1 MTEMA
6 KGNITFHNLRINL
19 NNEQHRRVHRVLKDL
34 NTDVHKSVN
43 QFLID
48 AADYYITMLQEGV
61 TKEEKKSAESQYI
74 TWDDM
79 DRIRKEIKDEMQ
91 REIIMVLGTALAGGQ
106 VNKMQEVKMVREY
119 KAEEQEESA
128 DTTMVGLADM
138 WG

>member
-106 VNKMQEVKMVREY
+106 VNKMQEVKKVREY

>member
-19 NNEQHRRVHRVLKDL
+19 NNEQHRRVHRVLKNL

-61 TKEEKKSAESQYI
+61 TKEEKRSAESQYI

>member
-1 MTEMA
+1 MA

-119 KAEEQEESA
+119 RAEEQEESA

>member
-1 MTEMA
+1 MA

-91 REIIMVLGTALAGGQ
+91 REIIMVLGMALAGGQ

>member
-1 MTEMA
+1 MA

>member
-1 MTEMA
+1 MA

-61 TKEEKKSAESQYI
+61 TKEEKQSAESQYI

-119 KAEEQEESA
+119 RAEEQEESA

>member
-1 MTEMA
+1 MA

-61 TKEEKKSAESQYI
+61 TKEEKKSAESRYI

>member
-1 MTEMA
+1 MA

-61 TKEEKKSAESQYI
+61 TKEEKRSAESQYI

>member
-74 TWDDM
+74 TWNDM

-119 KAEEQEESA
+119 RAEEQEESA

>member
-119 KAEEQEESA
+119 RAEEQEESA

>member
-61 TKEEKKSAESQYI
+61 TKEEKRSAESQYI

-106 VNKMQEVKMVREY
+106 VNKMQ
-119 KAEEQEESA
+119 
-128 DTTMVGLADM
+128 
-138 WG
+138 

>member
-1 MTEMA
+1 MTDMA

-119 KAEEQEESA
+119 RAEEQEESA

>member
-106 VNKMQEVKMVREY
+106 VNKMQGVKKVREY
-119 KAEEQEESA
+119 RTEEQEESA

>member
-61 TKEEKKSAESQYI
+61 TKEEKRSAESQYI

-119 KAEEQEESA
+119 RAEEQEESA

>member
-61 TKEEKKSAESQYI
+61 TKEEKKSAESRYI

-79 DRIRKEIKDEMQ
+79 EKIRKEIKDEMQ

>member
-91 REIIMVLGTALAGGQ
+91 REIIMVLGMALAGGQ

>member
-1 MTEMA
+1 MA

-61 TKEEKKSAESQYI
+61 TKEEKKSAESRYI

-79 DRIRKEIKDEMQ
+79 EKIRKEIKDEMQ

>member
-1 MTEMA
+1 MA

-61 TKEEKKSAESQYI
+61 TKEEKRSAESQYI

-119 KAEEQEESA
+119 RAEEQEESA

>member
-61 TKEEKKSAESQYI
+61 TKEEKRSAESQYI

>member
-1 MTEMA
+1 MA

-19 NNEQHRRVHRVLKDL
+19 NNEQHRRVHRVLKNL

-61 TKEEKKSAESQYI
+61 TKEEKRSAESQYI